1 MSNEYHDS
9 ADRVPD
15 RGAGTLSK
23 MMAIAMVLL
32 AMVGAAVT
40 LADAAWA
47 RTYWL
52 TLVPIFGVMCTVA
65 AWDDTRALD
74 RMVVRQILH
83 WLSVGLAI
91 ILDFNFLQARGEQT
105 AAATGLSSLLILA
118 LGCLLAG
125 IHLDWLF
132 AAVGLLLLLMVVIV
146 SVAQEYLALVFL
158 AGVLIIAL
166 LLGAQWFTRRMRGP
180 DQR

>member
-1 MSNEYHDS
+1 MSTQHPDS
-9 ADRVPD
+9 ARAADHGGR
-15 RGAGTLSK
+15 TLPK

-52 TLVPIFGVMCTVA
+52 ALVPIFGVMCTIA
-65 AWDDTRALD
+65 AWDDARSLD
-74 RMVVRQILH
+74 RMVVQQILH

-132 AAVGLLLLLMVVIV
+132 AVVGLLLLLMVALV
-146 SVAQEYLALVFL
+146 SIAQEYLAMVFL
-158 AGVLIIAL
+158 LGVLIIVL
-166 LLGAQWFTRRMRGP
+166 LLGAQWFARRFS
-180 DQR
+180 

>member
-1 MSNEYHDS
+1 
-9 ADRVPD
+9 
-15 RGAGTLSK
+15 
-23 MMAIAMVLL
+23 
-32 AMVGAAVT
+32 
-40 LADAAWA
+40 
-47 RTYWL
+47 
-52 TLVPIFGVMCTVA
+52 MCTIA
-65 AWDDTRALD
+65 AWDDARALD

-132 AAVGLLLLLMVVIV
+132 AVVGLLLLLMVALV
-146 SVAQEYLALVFL
+146 SIAQEYLALVFL
-158 AGVLIIAL
+158 LGVLIIAL
-166 LLGAQWFTRRMRGP
+166 LLGAQWLASRFS
-180 DQR
+180 